1 MAQQFLEGEMSKT
14 AIVVVDML
22 YDFIDGSLACRHAQ
36 EAVKVAKSEIERS
49 VAVEKDFPVLFI
61 LDHHPSNHSSF
72 REFGGI
78 WPAHCVMDTR
88 GGEIHDD
95 LKPFVRDDLCFYK
108 GCEATK
114 EQYSGFEGV
123 SDKGQSLKSCLQ
135 SLEVKSVIVVGIA
148 TEYCVKATCMDLLTN
163 GFKVSVV
170 ADALA
175 YVDIDGHLKTL
186 AEFEEAGIIV
196 RKNE

>member
-1 MAQQFLEGEMSKT
+1 MAEQFLEGEMSKT
-14 AIVVVDML
+14 AIIVVDML
-22 YDFIDGSLACRHAQ
+22 YDFIDGSLACCHAQ
-36 EAVKVAKSEIERS
+36 EAVKAAKSAIERS
-49 VAVEKDFPVLFI
+49 VVDEPDYPVLFI

-72 REFGGI
+72 KEFGGI
-78 WPAHCVMDTR
+78 WPAHCVMNTR

-108 GCEATK
+108 GCEVTK

-123 SDKGQSLKSCLQ
+123 SDKGQSLNSCLQ
-135 SLEVKSVIVVGIA
+135 ALGVKSVIVVGIA
-148 TEYCVKATCMDLLTN
+148 TEYCVKATCMDLLIN
-163 GFKVSVV
+163 GFEVSVI

-186 AEFEEAGIIV
+186 EEFEKSGIIV
-196 RKNE
+196 QKKQ